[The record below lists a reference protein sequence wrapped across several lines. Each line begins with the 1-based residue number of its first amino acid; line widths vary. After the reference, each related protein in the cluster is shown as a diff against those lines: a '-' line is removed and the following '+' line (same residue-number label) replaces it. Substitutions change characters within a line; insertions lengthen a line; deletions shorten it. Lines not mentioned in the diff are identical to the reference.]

1 MENKTKLRT
10 VREDK
15 WERKEYRTC
24 DSDLVKDIMKIRL
37 HMWELKKNYPREE
50 DTKCTICNQKE
61 DTTEHV
67 LDCQTAETVYKIKDN
82 TPNQW
87 AEVVKLYRQN
97 KEQRK

>member
-15 WERKEYRTC
+15 WERKEYITC
-24 DSDLVKDIMKIRL
+24 DSDPVKDIKIRL
-37 HMWELKKNYPREE
+37 YIWKLKRNCQREE
-50 DTKCTICNQKE
+50 EDKKCPKCNQKE

-67 LDCQTAETVYKIKDN
+67 LDFQTAETVYKIRDK

-97 KEQRK
+97 KELRK

>member
-1 MENKTKLRT
+1 MLLYEGVEKEMENKTKLRT

-15 WERKEYRTC
+15 WERKE
-24 DSDLVKDIMKIRL
+24 
-37 HMWELKKNYPREE
+37 
-50 DTKCTICNQKE
+50 
-61 DTTEHV
+61 HV
-67 LDCQTAETVYKIKDN
+67 LECQTAETVYKIKDNN